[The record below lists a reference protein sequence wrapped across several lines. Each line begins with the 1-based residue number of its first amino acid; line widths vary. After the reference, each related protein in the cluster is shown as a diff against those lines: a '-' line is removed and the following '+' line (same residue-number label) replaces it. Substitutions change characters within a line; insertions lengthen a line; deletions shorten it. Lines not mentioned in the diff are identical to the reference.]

1 MENHM
6 SIERV
11 ARNFGFAV
19 ASLVIVLV
27 GGYTIEV
34 LPLVSALAQ

>member
-1 MENHM
+1 M

-11 ARNFGFAV
+11 VRNFGFAV
-19 ASLVIVLV
+19 ASLAVVLV